1 MSRRFRCTASGVAL
15 LLASALV
22 ATGSALG
29 ATITGFAPT
38 SGLTQTPA
46 DGSQCPGAVVAIS
59 GTGFMSDG
67 GVSAV
72 SFNGTASPFVQV
84 GSNITVYA
92 MVPDKATS
100 GPITVTTPAGT
111 TTSTTAFTVNPCLT
125 GPAQTPVPAPSPKP
139 AVQTFAPTQG
149 KAGTKVTL
157 TGSGFTGATVV
168 RVGLAKAV
176 FKVVSATKITLTVP
190 VAGKSGRISVTT
202 AAGVGYSTTNFKKA

>member
-1 MSRRFRCTASGVAL
+1 MSRRFRRFAGSAAILCVP
-15 LLASALV
+15 ALV
-22 ATGSALG
+22 AAGSALA
-29 ATITGFAPT
+29 ATISGFAPS

-59 GTGFMSDG
+59 GSGFMSDG

-72 SFNGTASPFVQV
+72 SFNGTASPFIQV

-100 GPITVTTPAGT
+100 GPITVTTPLGT
-111 TTSTTAFTVNPCLT
+111 ATSTTTFTVNPCLA

-139 AVQTFAPTQG
+139 AVTTFSPTKG

-168 RVGLAKAV
+168 RVGAAKAV

-190 VAGKSGRISVTT
+190 ISGRTGRISVTT
-202 AAGVGYSTTNFKKA
+202 AAGVGYTTSNF

>member
-1 MSRRFRCTASGVAL
+1 MSRRFRRAVGGVAL
-15 LLASALV
+15 MLV
-22 ATGSALG
+22 PVFFVAGSALG
-29 ATITGFAPT
+29 ATISGFAPT

-59 GTGFMSDG
+59 GAGFMSDG

-72 SFNGTASPFVQV
+72 SFNGTPSPFIQV

-111 TTSTTAFTVNPCLT
+111 ATSATAFTVNPCLA

-139 AVQTFAPTQG
+139 AVQTFTPTKG

-168 RVGLAKAV
+168 RVGVAKAV
-176 FKVVSATKITLTVP
+176 FKVVSSTKITLTVP